1 MEQLNELALF
11 SGAGGGILGGKLLG
25 WRTVCAV
32 EWEPY
37 PASVLCARQNDGLL
51 PHFPIWD
58 DVQTF
63 DGRPWKGI
71 VDVVSGGFPCQDI
84 SAAGGGAGITGTRS
98 GMWTH
103 MARIISQIRPKY
115 AFVENSSML
124 TVRGLGTVLGD
135 LSEIGYDCK
144 WLVMGAADVGA
155 HHQRDRIWIVAKQM
169 GNTDSLGQPRQG
181 QHEQPVNSETNSHW
195 QANIIEPIGRSK
207 FWETEPNVGRVA
219 HGVAARVDRLK
230 AIGNGQVPL
239 CAATAWE
246 TLTREYCPQPD
257 H

>member
-1 MEQLNELALF
+1 
-11 SGAGGGILGGKLLG
+11 
-25 WRTVCAV
+25 
-32 EWEPY
+32 
-37 PASVLCARQNDGLL
+37 
-51 PHFPIWD
+51 
-58 DVQTF
+58 
-63 DGRPWKGI
+63 
-71 VDVVSGGFPCQDI
+71 
-84 SAAGGGAGITGTRS
+84 
-98 GMWTH
+98 MWTH
-103 MARIISQIRPKY
+103 MARVISQVQPKY
-115 AFVENSSML
+115 AFVENSPML

-169 GNTDSLGQPRQG
+169 GNTDNDGYIAPKISSSVAQGSNSSQTRQEQASQLEGSNKQYAELAYTDSTHGNRMRKSSRLQEEFTRIGSCGSYVSNTDSLGQPRQG
-181 QHEQPVNSETNSHW
+181 QHEQPVNSETNNHW
-195 QANIIEPIGRSK
+195 QANIIEPISRSE
-207 FWETEPNVGRVA
+207 FWATEPNVGRVA
-219 HGVAARVDRLK
+219 NGVASRVDRLK